1 MLYCYKA
8 KYTSVLCKT
17 LFVSKSELGDLRT
30 ELLFKLSELKE
41 EVKTHTYH
49 RCQPPNLA
57 LTSPCI
63 SSPHSTPVAADL
75 QVSASTSVSSEVNLS
90 YPSSQKNES
99 SLKNPSGV
107 SSTENQAVDN
117 NKSQR
122 TNSRNVV
129 IVGDSL
135 LHRIQINKMK
145 VGNIPAVKL
154 TKREDTLSNAISR
167 CGNFAGRH
175 SDRLL
180 DVVLLTGT
188 NDLSDRRITP
198 EKLIDKL
205 YASLTELKQFSNVN
219 QIFIRKIP
227 ARFDFQS
234 INHKVSQFNQL
245 LFERFRDTEEF
256 LNVIETIPS
265 EFRFY
270 HHDGLHMSN
279 FGLTKL
285 CGIIMSH
292 LYKTLAPTK
301 YKTRNPVSHHN

>member
-1 MLYCYKA
+1 M
-8 KYTSVLCKT
+8 
-17 LFVSKSELGDLRT
+17 
-30 ELLFKLSELKE
+30 
-41 EVKTHTYH
+41 
-49 RCQPPNLA
+49 
-57 LTSPCI
+57 
-63 SSPHSTPVAADL
+63 
-75 QVSASTSVSSEVNLS
+75 SSEVNLS

-145 VGNIPAVKL
+145 VGNIRAVKL
-154 TKREDTLSNAISR
+154 TKRGDTLSNSISR
-167 CGNFAGRH
+167 CRNFASRH

-180 DVVLLTGT
+180 DVHVVLLAAT

-205 YASLTELKQFSNVN
+205 DASLTELRQFPNVN
-219 QIFIRKIP
+219 KIFICRIP
-227 ARFDFQS
+227 ARCDFQS
-234 INHKVSQFNQL
+234 VNHKVSQFNQL
-245 LFERFRDTEEF
+245 LFERFNDTEEF

-301 YKTRNPVSHHN
+301 YKTHNPVSRHN

>member
-1 MLYCYKA
+1 M
-8 KYTSVLCKT
+8 
-17 LFVSKSELGDLRT
+17 
-30 ELLFKLSELKE
+30 
-41 EVKTHTYH
+41 
-49 RCQPPNLA
+49 
-57 LTSPCI
+57 
-63 SSPHSTPVAADL
+63 AADL
-75 QVSASTSVSSEVNLS
+75 QVSASTSASSEVNLS
-90 YPSSQKNES
+90 IPSSQLQKNES

-107 SSTENQAVDN
+107 SSTENQAVDH

-122 TNSRNVV
+122 TNSRNII

-135 LHRIQINKMK
+135 LHRIPINKMK

-154 TKREDTLSNAISR
+154 TKRGDNLSNAISR
-167 CGNFAGRH
+167 CKNFASKH

-180 DVVLLTGT
+180 NVVLLAGT

-205 YASLTELKQFSNVN
+205 DASLTELKQFSNVN
-219 QIFIRKIP
+219 QIFICKIP

-245 LFERFRDTEEF
+245 LFERFSDTEEF
-256 LNVIETIPS
+256 LLNVIETIPS

-279 FGLTKL
+279 FV
-285 CGIIMSH
+285 
-292 LYKTLAPTK
+292 A
-301 YKTRNPVSHHN
+301 